1 MGDGDRY
8 IVRWQVQNSNH
19 VAVFDRIS
27 NQVVSNQIF
36 ITQSNRCE
44 CLNRETWPVYA
55 HADTAAV
62 DGVDRAFAVAAP
74 RAWNSLTEFVTDCSQ
89 LQEISQDLLYVQC
102 DA

>member
-44 CLNRETWPVYA
+44 CLNRETWMPILP
-55 HADTAAV
+55 AV
-62 DGVDRAFAVAAP
+62 DSAFAVAVP
-74 RAWNSLTEFVTDCSQ
+74 CTRMEQFN
-89 LQEISQDLLYVQC
+89 
-102 DA
+102 